1 MSKGYYSMT
10 KRQEVHTFKKLSAQ
24 SAVFKI
30 WGNLF
35 VKIDI
40 YNERL

>member
-1 MSKGYYSMT
+1 MSKEYYSMT
-10 KRQEVHTFKKLSAQ
+10 KRQEAHIFLKLSAQ
-24 SAVFKI
+24 SVKYKI